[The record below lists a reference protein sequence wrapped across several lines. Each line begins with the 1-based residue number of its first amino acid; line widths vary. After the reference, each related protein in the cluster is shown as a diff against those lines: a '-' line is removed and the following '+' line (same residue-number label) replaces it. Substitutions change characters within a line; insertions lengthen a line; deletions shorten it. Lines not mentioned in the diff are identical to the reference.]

1 MHCSLQFVDIY
12 PYIGEYLSQSGNKQF
27 FASEFLSD
35 KKFDLGLVMTNIH
48 PCIQRYLI
56 LSLFSFQEAIGIVTS
71 KVERN
76 WHISETLFNNLDLDP
91 DRISSL
97 SYPVAKVKVVEC
109 PDEFVRTNMRVQIW
123 KDDKGNA
130 KRFQPINMKN
140 PILGMS
146 MSQDEGRTWT
156 PMSQY
161 GDTDS
166 FLASSELMKSSNSNQ
181 TMMIRVESWMGGSN
195 VIISSQAA
203 ALWTAGQYGS
213 GGGNNIWRGILRFT
227 LKSFTK
233 S

>member
-1 MHCSLQFVDIY
+1 
-12 PYIGEYLSQSGNKQF
+12 
-27 FASEFLSD
+27 
-35 KKFDLGLVMTNIH
+35 MTNIH
-48 PCIQRYLI
+48 PSIQRYLI

>member
-1 MHCSLQFVDIY
+1 
-12 PYIGEYLSQSGNKQF
+12 
-27 FASEFLSD
+27 
-35 KKFDLGLVMTNIH
+35 MTNIH